1 MPNIDITIKNKIAS
15 GVPGQFVVCGN
26 SDFTIR
32 FSFDSEWDSYNAKT
46 ARFIWAEGF
55 EDVNFT
61 GSDCPMPVIANT
73 NNVVIGVYAGEQ
85 LHTTTPAV
93 VVAKKSILCG
103 NAESSHTIITKGA
116 KGDPGVSPA
125 ISVTDIT
132 GGHRVTIVDAEHG
145 IEDPITFDVMDGD
158 AKVVEIFASPGKS
171 AYTASEL
178 RAMIGTYH
186 FYFDSN
192 PVSFIWYE
200 GDENK
205 TKFSVL
211 VGGENQLSSI
221 LYSVDESKNL
231 VIVSMTNA
239 VPDTRKVNNKALSS
253 DITITEADIPN
264 LEDHLQEI
272 NDEITEAR
280 QDVTQALTN
289 ETTARTS
296 ADTALEQ
303 RIIPLEQNELM
314 PVRFYDYYG
323 EWKCTK
329 TYREIKAQTIPK
341 CRFYYTDRLGATM
354 DAEHRY
360 ATTGLAPAYVIS
372 VFFHINGTEYDTEY
386 EFQIDSSN
394 NVTLIEHMSQNHTHS
409 NKSVLDDLS
418 DDNNKLKYK
427 GVEIGITG
435 AEADAKIATAV
446 QNEATARQNADGE
459 LQSAIT
465 ALQDAIDGVEDL
477 IGDGG
482 LNNGN

>member
-1 MPNIDITIKNKIAS
+1 MPNIDITVKNKIAS

-32 FSFDSEWDSYNAKT
+32 FSFDSEWDGYSAKT

-55 EDVNFT
+55 EDVNFI

-116 KGDPGVSPA
+116 KGDPGVSPS

-158 AKVVEIFASPGKS
+158 SKVVEIFASPGKS

-186 FYFDSN
+186 FYFSSD

-200 GDENK
+200 GDESK
-205 TKFSVL
+205 VKFSVL
-211 VGGENQLSSI
+211 VGGENQLHSI

-231 VIVSMTNA
+231 AIVSMTNT

-272 NDEITEAR
+272 DDELTEAR
-280 QDVTQALTN
+280 QDVTQALTEVERALGN
-289 ETTARTS
+289 KQDTLIAGENITIENNVISASGSGELLVTVTEQKGVYTS
-296 ADTALEQ
+296 
-303 RIIPLEQNELM
+303 N
-314 PVRFYDYYG
+314 
-323 EWKCTK
+323 K
-329 TYREIKAQTIPK
+329 TFAEIKEAW
-341 CRFYYTDRLGATM
+341 
-354 DAEHRY
+354 
-360 ATTGLAPAYVIS
+360 LAKRHIS
-372 VFFHINGTEYDTEY
+372 VLCVHYYNGGIDNVQYFQKAYIPGAYHSEETLTAITFTSFSEVFKTNSRYSIFVSFIMFSDNAGETRVTAFTNGYDLVNPTD
-386 EFQIDSSN
+386 F
-394 NVTLIEHMSQNHTHS
+394 
-409 NKSVLDDLS
+409 
-418 DDNNKLKYK
+418 
-427 GVEIGITG
+427 
-435 AEADAKIATAV
+435 
-446 QNEATARQNADGE
+446 
-459 LQSAIT
+459 T
-465 ALQDAIDGVEDL
+465 ALQQEILGVEDL

-482 LNNGN
+482 LNDGD